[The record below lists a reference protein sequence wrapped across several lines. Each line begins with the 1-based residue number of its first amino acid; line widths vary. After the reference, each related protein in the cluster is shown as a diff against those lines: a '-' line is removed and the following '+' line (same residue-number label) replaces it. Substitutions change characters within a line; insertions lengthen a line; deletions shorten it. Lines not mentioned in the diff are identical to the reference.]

1 MEKYYL
7 VKEARLK
14 SLLLQELHLA
24 DLEAAGVDNWEYYDS
39 DNIEEKEWLFNE
51 IQDFNS
57 MVKDFREKYNRD
69 PMDDNE
75 LREYVFD
82 TWTPGKLRQY
92 LIEEDVQKNYEIVEK

>member
-1 MEKYYL
+1 MGKYYL

-24 DLEAAGVDNWEYYDS
+24 NLEAAGVNNWEYYDS
-39 DNIEEKEWLFNE
+39 DNIEEKIWILDQ
-51 IQDFNS
+51 IKDFNS

-82 TWTPGKLRQY
+82 TWTPGELRRY
-92 LIEEDVQKNYEIVEK
+92 LVEKDMQKDYEVVEK